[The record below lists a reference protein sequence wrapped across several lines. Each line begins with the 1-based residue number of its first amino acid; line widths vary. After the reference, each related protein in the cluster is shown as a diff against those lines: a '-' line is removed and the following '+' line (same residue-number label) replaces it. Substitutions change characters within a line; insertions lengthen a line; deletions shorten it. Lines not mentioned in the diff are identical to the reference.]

1 MNTSQPLFL
10 TLLFSLCLSL
20 CSCSDRSVQEPATG
34 ETWFP
39 MKLGNV
45 EFQAKLALLPAERT
59 RGLMFVKELG
69 ENQGMLFISPRPEP
83 QAFWMRNTPLPLDIG
98 FFDSEGSLLE
108 LYPLA
113 PHDETTVRSR
123 SKQLK
128 FALEM
133 NQGWFRKQQLFPDSR
148 PKLDLELVRKA
159 IEQRG
164 LSKQYPL

>member
-1 MNTSQPLFL
+1 MKTSQPLFFV
-10 TLLFSLCLSL
+10 LLFSLSLVL
-20 CSCSDRSVQEPATG
+20 CSCSEQTLQEPVSG

-39 MKLGNV
+39 MKLGEI
-45 EFQAKLALLPAERT
+45 EFQVKLALLPAERT

-69 ENQGMLFISPRPEP
+69 ENQGMLFISPRPEH
-83 QAFWMRNTPLPLDIG
+83 QTFWMRNTPLPLDIG

-108 LYPLA
+108 IYPLA
-113 PHDETTVRSR
+113 PYDETSVRSR
-123 SKQLK
+123 SSQLK

-133 NQGWFRKQQLFPDSR
+133 NQGWFRKHQLFPDSR
-148 PKLDLELVRKA
+148 PKLDLSLVRKA